1 MHPDTDST
9 TNYGFLTY
17 FDPLKVVERSLI
29 RIDGHYVVSTA
40 VVVAEAYM
48 PIKRV
53 AIDYPVRPMTTNSSS
68 IDDRWFYA
76 LVAVG
81 VLLNATGLFP
91 PIMELDGALYA
102 CIAKQMAQTND
113 FVNLYAVGSD
123 WLDKPHFPFWV
134 IALSYKVFGINTFG
148 YKFPALLFFLG
159 SVVYTYKFAR
169 LTYPKVVAQLAAL
182 VLLTAFHGV
191 LSNSD
196 VRAEPYLMPLIIG
209 AVYHFYRVFL
219 GDRDDS
225 NATSQRY
232 GVSQGWLHLAIGSF
246 LTGCALM
253 TKGVFVLIP
262 IGGGLVIH
270 WLLTGQWRELLKPR
284 WYVAVVLSFV
294 FTLPEIYCLYQQ
306 FDIHPEKVVFG
317 QRGVSGVRFFF
328 WDSQFGRFFNTGPIK
343 GEGDKFFFV
352 HTLLWAFLPWSLPL
366 YIGIGKVL
374 RDLVKHQPAS
384 DPSPSIEYVSLGSG
398 LLTFLLFSFSGF
410 QLPHY
415 MNIVFP
421 FFALLT
427 AQFLVSLAPA
437 TLRKWTIGQTAI
449 SLAIV
454 GLSIALLLFVQPE
467 NVVGAVVLVIVTTL
481 AIFTLFR
488 QNTLL
493 SLSGR
498 MVGAMLILAG
508 TLNLF
513 LYPTFL
519 RYQAGMA
526 GAQYVNGD
534 AKLAKRPTVL
544 YEPGT
549 GVGGGSFWSYEFYVR
564 SPTVYARSDSSL
576 MIQLQSGSR
585 QVFTSGADADSL
597 ASRGFQVKHL
607 AVFPYYHVSQL
618 TYEFLNPATRSQTLE
633 PYVLAEVGPKKE

>member
-1 MHPDTDST
+1 
-9 TNYGFLTY
+9 
-17 FDPLKVVERSLI
+17 
-29 RIDGHYVVSTA
+29 
-40 VVVAEAYM
+40 
-48 PIKRV
+48 
-53 AIDYPVRPMTTNSSS
+53 MTTNSSS

-91 PIMELDGALYA
+91 AIMELDGALYA

-134 IALSYKVFGINTFG
+134 IALSYKVFGVNTFG

-159 SVVYTYKFAR
+159 SAVYTYKFAR
-169 LTYPKVVAQLAAL
+169 LTYPKVTAQVATL

-209 AVYHFYRVFL
+209 PVYHFYRVFL
-219 GDRDDS
+219 GERNS
-225 NATSQRY
+225 LSLRH
-232 GVSQGWLHLAIGSF
+232 GLPQGWLHLVTGSL

-270 WLLTGQWRELLKPR
+270 WLLTGQWRELLKLR
-284 WYVAVVLSFV
+284 WFVAVILSFA

-306 FDIHPEKVVFG
+306 FDVHPEKVVFG
-317 QRGVSGVRFFF
+317 RTGVSGVRFFF

-343 GEGDKFFFV
+343 GEGDKLFFV

-366 YIGIGKVL
+366 YIGIGKMI
-374 RDLVKHQPAS
+374 RDLIKRRK
-384 DPSPSIEYVSLGSG
+384 DPVSANGIEFVSLGSG
-398 LLTFLLFSFSGF
+398 VLTFLLFSFSGF

-421 FFALLT
+421 FFAVIT
-427 AQFLVSLAPA
+427 AQFLIGLSPA
-437 TLRKWTIGQTAI
+437 ILRRWTIGQTIIGLLIA
-449 SLAIV
+449 
-454 GLSIALLLFVQPE
+454 GLSIALLVFVQPE
-467 NVVGAVVLVIVTTL
+467 NVVGAVVLVSVITL
-481 AIFTLFR
+481 ATFTLFR

-493 SLSGR
+493 SLLGR
-498 MVGAMLILAG
+498 MVGAMLVLAG

-526 GAQYVNGD
+526 GAQYVND
-534 AKLAKRPTVL
+534 DTKLAKRPTVL

-564 SPTVYARSDSSL
+564 SPTIYARSDSAL
-576 MIQLQSGSR
+576 KLQLQSGSR
-585 QVFTSGADADSL
+585 QVFTSGAEADSL
-597 ASRGFQVKHL
+597 ESRGFQVKHL

-618 TYEFLNPATRSQTLE
+618 SYDFLNPATRSQTLE
-633 PYVLAEVGPKKE
+633 PYVLAEVGPTSKRVNE